1 MSLRK
6 QIEAQRIAL
15 GFFRARPSGARS
27 CKDMHGKSPKGRQA
41 FELQFVSLRPA
52 AGGEGCG
59 ARRAANPYSV
69 GKPCVCPPF
78 RFLCHRGFQR
88 FTILMCS
95 DATLRAEISD
105 NLAGDKRLIVLI
117 ISVLQQTIA
126 ARSYKK
132 TYHLAGIGIVYIC
145 RNVLSINML
154 HCIGIPKP
162 PARLSDI

>member
-1 MSLRK
+1 
-6 QIEAQRIAL
+6 
-15 GFFRARPSGARS
+15 
-27 CKDMHGKSPKGRQA
+27 MHEKSPKGRQA

-132 TYHLAGIGIVYIC
+132 TYHLAGAKNRRYPVINLYINII
-145 RNVLSINML
+145 RTFI
-154 HCIGIPKP
+154 IIPDS
-162 PARLSDI
+162 ARLSENSKQKEHSRINAHEAESRGAGARRVSWDR

>member
-1 MSLRK
+1 
-6 QIEAQRIAL
+6 
-15 GFFRARPSGARS
+15 
-27 CKDMHGKSPKGRQA
+27 MHGKSPKGRQA